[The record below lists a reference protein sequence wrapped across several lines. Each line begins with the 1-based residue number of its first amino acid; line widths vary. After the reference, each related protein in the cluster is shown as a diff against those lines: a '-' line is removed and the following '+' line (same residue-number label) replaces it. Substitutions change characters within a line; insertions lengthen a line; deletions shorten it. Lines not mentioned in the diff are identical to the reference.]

1 MARPGTAAWKEALA
15 ATNGLRIRWDEP
27 LAHHTSFR
35 IGGPADAVVWADT
48 HDQLIAVHRLAQA
61 SDVPIFTLG
70 RGSNLLVSDKGLRG
84 IVLKLGADFERI
96 AVDGTRVTAGSAVP
110 MSVLSKEC
118 AKRGLRGVEFMFGIP
133 GSVGGGVRMNA
144 GAHGTCMADVVT
156 AVVALGHDGALHELD
171 WEALDFQYRDSAL
184 GNYVCAVDTVFSLIA
199 DDPATVEAKT
209 KEYYF
214 QRLESQPLS
223 LPSAGCVFRNPDVR
237 SAGKLIDECGLK
249 GLSVG
254 RARVSEKHANF
265 IVASEGATASD
276 VLALIEEVQRRIKEA
291 TGATLELEI
300 KIIDEI

>member
-1 MARPGTAAWKEALA
+1 M
-15 ATNGLRIRWDEP
+15 
-27 LAHHTSFR
+27 
-35 IGGPADAVVWADT
+35 
-48 HDQLIAVHRLAQA
+48 IAVHRLAEHHR
-61 SDVPIFTLG
+61 VPLFALG

-96 AVDGTRVTAGSAVP
+96 ETDGTRVTAGSAVP

-118 AKRGLRGVEFMFGIP
+118 AKRGLSGAEFMFGIP

-144 GAHGTCMADVVT
+144 GAHGTCMADIVT
-156 AVVALGHDGALHELD
+156 TVVALGHDGALHELD
-171 WEALDFQYRDSAL
+171 REAVDFRYRDSAL
-184 GNYVCAVDTVFSLIA
+184 GSHVCAVEATFSLIP
-199 DDPATVEAKT
+199 DDPDAVDAKT
-209 KEYYF
+209 KAYYF

-254 RARVSEKHANF
+254 GARVSEKHANF
-265 IVASEGATASD
+265 IVGSEGATAAD
-276 VLALIEEVQRRIKEA
+276 VVALIEEVRRRIKET

-300 KIIDEI
+300 KILDEI